1 MVIPRDTSVTAE
13 TASGASARA
22 WASEIAS
29 GPAGVWT
36 LDGAALVAADADGP
50 ATMLVPSEGVRLV
63 AVDLP
68 LPTRAKRLAA
78 LPYAVEDLIA
88 EGIDSVHLA
97 LGAEVAPRRF
107 LVGIVRHDRMLEWV
121 ARAEDAGLDHA
132 ALVPDAL
139 ALPVPGEGEWAVEL
153 GETRALVRAGD
164 GTGFAVP
171 APMLRTAWDAAGQPR
186 TIAYGTALPAEM
198 TGDADAIP
206 LDALGR
212 RLLAPALDLRQGPYA
227 RRRRSLP
234 SFGKRLAKIVAIGVL
249 AHAVIATADTIALM
263 GIADKRA
270 DETRELVASLSPGT
284 ALPSEGLATAVAD
297 LLPPPGTGGGANAF
311 LPAVTRLSSALAPL
325 GPDVAASAMMMA
337 GDSLSVDLA
346 STDPALGGR
355 VRTALADAGLAGSV
369 APTATGVRVTVRAA

>member
-50 ATMLVPSEGVRLV
+50 ATVLVASEGVRLV

-78 LPYAVEDLIA
+78 LPYAIEDLIA

-121 ARAEDAGLDHA
+121 ARAEEAGLDHA

-153 GETRALVRAGD
+153 GETRALVRGGD
-164 GTGFAVP
+164 GTGFAIP
-171 APMLRTAWDAAGQPR
+171 APMLRTAWEAAGRPR
-186 TIAYGTALPAEM
+186 TIAYGTALPSDMA
-198 TGDADAIP
+198 GDADVIP

-212 RLLAPALDLRQGPYA
+212 RLLAPALDLRQGAYA

-263 GIADKRA
+263 GIADTRA

-297 LLPPPGTGGGANAF
+297 LLPPPGAGGGANAF

-325 GPDVAASAMMMA
+325 GPDVAASAMTLA